1 MGTWYS
7 IFLSS
12 TEGGPGDFCIQLESL
27 SRQLEEVGLIITNI
41 LMRRVMVMVTNTA
54 RPVMML
60 TIVHDRIE
68 LLGDGGS
75 QYNFVDPLAHQPGD
89 QET

>member
-27 SRQLEEVGLIITNI
+27 SRQLEEVRLIIIDI
-41 LMRRVMVMVTNTA
+41 LMVMVTNNA
-54 RPVMML
+54 RPVLML
-60 TIVHDRIE
+60 TIIHDRMI
-68 LLGDGGS
+68 LGDGGS
-75 QYNFVDPLAHQPGD
+75 QYNFVDPLAHQPGER
-89 QET
+89 ETW